1 MLNEAKVRMVNYRN
15 LLTMQH
21 CITKKI
27 VVELIENF
35 SYLLSLLDSRT
46 LYNGIY
52 SFVCEGKMDRFFVDT
67 KQ

>member
-27 VVELIENF
+27 VVELIEIF
-35 SYLLSLLDSRT
+35 LISL
-46 LYNGIY
+46 
-52 SFVCEGKMDRFFVDT
+52 VC
-67 KQ
+67 